1 MSEISKKSLR
11 ELHPDF
17 PNELTLGAVG
27 GAQDKLTL
35 RRGDSG
41 TYISPRRSPEEI
53 RHRFEAADDLVDQ
66 LVSYF
71 RRKKAE
77 FPDWTDE
84 MNLERIRLG
93 LIQKAE
99 QGKWTYTEAEQGW
112 IMARLRERC
121 LEPLEPGHQT
131 EQLMPKP
138 NSNSD
143 CDDPDHENPD
153 HEKPVF
159 YASSLSITPSRTP
172 EQIRRL
178 IAEGRIAEM
187 TPGQA
192 GYDEEQ

>member
-1 MSEISKKSLR
+1 MSEISKKSRR

-17 PNELTLGAVG
+17 PNELILGAVG

-35 RRGDSG
+35 CRGDNG
-41 TYISPRRSPEEI
+41 TYISPRRPPEEI
-53 RHRFEAADDLVDQ
+53 MHRFEAADDLVDQ

-77 FPDWTDE
+77 FPEWTDE

-93 LIQKAE
+93 LIQKVE

-121 LEPLEPGHQT
+121 LEPLGPGHQT

-138 NSNSD
+138 KSKSD
-143 CDDPDHENPD
+143 CDVPY

-159 YASSLSITPSRTP
+159 YASSLSITPPRTP

-178 IAEGRIAEM
+178 IAKGRIAEM